1 MDKLHSTPLSLGS
14 LGLQTGKVTKSPDR
28 IIDSGDRDCFYI
40 TVLFDIFSKKII
52 NVLLCPALG
61 NITNKIFPFLIFPPD
76 KHRKS
81 L

>member
-14 LGLQTGKVTKSPDR
+14 LGLQTGKVTKSRDR
-28 IIDSGDRDCFYI
+28 IRIREERVSYFTI
-40 TVLFDIFSKKII
+40 LFDIFSKKII